1 MGIHMYPLSE
11 ATRSSNYGR
20 RVWRTRR
27 GAWVETFV
35 CALLLAPL
43 SVAPAQATEGLT
55 AHDHGT
61 SLNACVV
68 VEPEPAVTIEPSSEP
83 TPVVG
88 TEPPSPEPSAVPE
101 EESRPE
107 SATPVPTLELEPR
120 SGELPTQDEPPS
132 VAESPS
138 PDAPSSASATSSAE
152 PSPSDSASASATPST
167 SPTAS
172 PSPSMSASASASSP
186 TLEAEGAVTGPI
198 VCPPQ
203 PTVVTAAAQ
212 DGGALVSWS
221 DLRGPVQTEL
231 TRLTGQGVGNLP
243 AAGDVVTGVQVTV
256 TAVQDASVQQVVT
269 VSGDATQSRLSGLRN
284 GVEYALSVMAFGD
297 FGAGP
302 LSDPVRFTPTT
313 GIDGEIG
320 GVLLKRDD
328 AVRATPASLSAIE
341 VDAVAVTDAGEA
353 VDGVDKVAL
362 SEAVDV
368 AEGEAIARSIAAQPE
383 VQWAEPDLVVLPAS
397 IPASTGGG
405 ASDARR
411 DWNIT
416 GAFGVGEVSDPTAGA
431 GVTVAVIDTG
441 ITPHPDLDGRLVAG
455 FDFVSNPQV
464 LAAERSPGGAAVP
477 FDGDYLDEAIY
488 GGLGR
493 DADPTDPG
501 DWRGVAP
508 IRDSSWHGTHIAGV
522 IADVVPAAKIQPIR
536 ALSWRGGL
544 LSDVAAGITWASGG
558 MVDGTPANATPSKV
572 INLSFS
578 VQAAC
583 PNTLQIAIDD
593 AVARGSVIV
602 AAAGNNNA
610 DAANYAPGN
619 CANVITAG
627 AIDADGQRAGYSN
640 YGSSVAASAPG
651 FTPRTEREG
660 TSIAAAHTAAALTV
674 LASQDPTASPAQ
686 LSERLTGKY
695 LRPFPG
701 EVCDVDTSRS
711 CGAGLVRISTGT
723 THVVTSTADSG
734 AGTLRQAIIDANLSS
749 GDTITFDA
757 SILPA
762 VITLASSLPQITKPM
777 TISGPGEAQLTI
789 DANGGNRV
797 FFINGG
803 RTLTGV
809 TISDLTVTG
818 ATNMDSNWGAVVTNT
833 GATSV
838 IRRVTVSNNT
848 GSRLVYNK
856 EAFTYLTLDDC
867 TFTGNLNIAV
877 FVNHGNSHGRDNIVT
892 VTGSTFTNNATAI
905 FAYRGIRV
913 SDSTFTGNQVALTAA
928 GGGDNEFINNSVTS
942 NVDGVSMT
950 PRAADSNS
958 VTITG
963 NTFTSNSGYGLRTT
977 VTAPATATITGNT
990 FTGNSPDLLYDGSST
1005 VPAGI
1010 LATNTFVD
1018 PNATPTPTPTSQPA
1032 PGVPNNESTGAGA
1045 PPEAAVPPPLRTVPP
1060 GVVLGSGVVMIDGVA
1075 TPVRPQRAA
1084 SGSSWSVKGPDFAL
1098 EFVPKETTSGV
1109 LAGPEEQL
1117 RAPAGGQ
1124 VQVSGDGYLGGS
1136 SVSVYLI
1143 PSQTVGLSSRSSGES
1158 QYLGDATVSTDGTF
1172 TVTFTVPASVNPGEF
1187 VLQVNGWSQDAQV
1200 RSVNLDLNVYAPM
1213 LSGAVEN
1220 AAFFEGRSSEMS
1232 RNGKKKLR
1240 GMVAALPAVRQDVQ
1254 VEITAVSVSLD
1265 DVEGDLRLAAERGRA
1280 LRDELAERGVQGTYS
1295 VIIRTQE
1302 QLRSAEKTP
1311 PLVVSSTGK
1320 PLTTVRI
1327 TFNAPR

>member
-1 MGIHMYPLSE
+1 M
-11 ATRSSNYGR
+11 
-20 RVWRTRR
+20 
-27 GAWVETFV
+27 
-35 CALLLAPL
+35 
-43 SVAPAQATEGLT
+43 
-55 AHDHGT
+55 
-61 SLNACVV
+61 
-68 VEPEPAVTIEPSSEP
+68 
-83 TPVVG
+83 
-88 TEPPSPEPSAVPE
+88 
-101 EESRPE
+101 
-107 SATPVPTLELEPR
+107 
-120 SGELPTQDEPPS
+120 
-132 VAESPS
+132 
-138 PDAPSSASATSSAE
+138 
-152 PSPSDSASASATPST
+152 
-167 SPTAS
+167 
-172 PSPSMSASASASSP
+172 
-186 TLEAEGAVTGPI
+186 
-198 VCPPQ
+198 
-203 PTVVTAAAQ
+203 TAAAQ

-231 TRLTGQGVGNLP
+231 TRLAGQGVGNLP

-269 VSGDATQSRLSGLRN
+269 VSGEATQSRLSGLRN

-686 LSERLTGKY
+686 LSERLTGRY

-723 THVVTSTADSG
+723 THVVTSNADTVASDG
-734 AGTLRQAIIDANLSS
+734 ALTLREAMIAANLSS
-749 GDTITFDA
+749 GDTITFDP
-757 SILPA
+757 SILPTT
-762 VITLASSLPQITKPM
+762 ITLTAGLRLPDIAQPM

-789 DANGGNRV
+789 DANGVDRIFYIKPSSGV
-797 FFINGG
+797 M
-803 RTLTGV
+803 TGV
-809 TISDLTVTG
+809 TISDLTLTG
-818 ATNMDSNWGAVVTNT
+818 STSTDTNNGSVIHNQKS
-833 GATSV
+833 TSV
-838 IRRVTVSNNT
+838 IRRVTVTNNAA
-848 GSRLVYNK
+848 SRLVYSK
-856 EAFTYLTLDDC
+856 EGGSFLTIDQ
-867 TFTGNLNIAV
+867 
-877 FVNHGNSHGRDNIVT
+877 
-892 VTGSTFTNNATAI
+892 STFTDNSDIGGSVVVRNDHGSHDGSDNILTVTDSAFTNNDATALW
-905 FAYRGIRV
+905 AYRQMEV
-913 SDSTFTGNQVALTAA
+913 SDSTFTGNSQVAVFYRA
-928 GGGDNEFINNSVTS
+928 GHQRFVDNTV
-942 NVDGVSMT
+942 
-950 PRAADSNS
+950 RANTNGLALLLYPAGSWEGS
-958 VTITG
+958 YTVTG
-963 NTFTSNSGYGLRTT
+963 NTFSDNTGYGVELSANAVDENSPNIRGTY
-977 VTAPATATITGNT
+977 VPPVLTGNT
-990 FTGNSPDLLYDGSST
+990 FSGNNPDLTYGSSPT

-1010 LATNTFVD
+1010 LATNIFVD
-1018 PNATPTPTPTSQPA
+1018 PNATPTPTPTSPPA

-1084 SGSSWSVKGPDFAL
+1084 SGGSWSVKGPDFAL

-1143 PSQTVGLSSRSSGES
+1143 PSQTVGLSSRSSGEA
-1158 QYLGDATVSTDGTF
+1158 QYLGDASVSTDGTF
-1172 TVTFTVPASVNPGEF
+1172 TVTFTVPASINPGEF

-1213 LSGAVEN
+1213 LSGAVQN

-1232 RNGKKKLR
+1232 RNGKMKLR

-1265 DVEGDLRLAAERGRA
+1265 DVDGDLRLAAERGRS
-1280 LRDELAERGVQGTYS
+1280 LRDELSERGVQGTYS
-1295 VIIRTQE
+1295 VTIRTQE